1 MRVTEAEQKI
11 MQLLWKYG
19 CLSTMQLTE
28 KLQDDTGW
36 SKQAVISFLK
46 RMEAKQLVIHEER
59 GRSKFY
65 KPLVAK
71 EQIAKEERTTF
82 LQNFYHGK
90 PGLMLSAMAEED
102 SLTKEDIEDLRE
114 LLKNLPDSKDM

>member
-1 MRVTEAEQKI
+1 
-11 MQLLWKYG
+11 
-19 CLSTMQLTE
+19 
-28 KLQDDTGW
+28 
-36 SKQAVISFLK
+36 
-46 RMEAKQLVIHEER
+46 MEAKQLVIHEER